1 MIRHPRP
8 HPTRLSRIATRTL
21 WNLCSCLLLCA
32 GAAAAQPVPDD
43 AGTPATTSREQAL
56 RTLRNTVMTRE
67 AVLISPRLQPEP
79 GIAADTPAAE
89 PAVRPDVPVLTPPAE
104 DVASGAGRLPVSP
117 GTDPAETAAPPPLV
131 LSAAAPA
138 FPRLTKGQL
147 STVALKPSEETLARQ
162 QVVELLRPSLPAAS
176 ASLVIFPDLVRQ
188 LDQESKA
195 VNLKPYVIV
204 GKVMTYRRD
213 TDSFVGELR
222 VGVVD
227 VLDSLTQR
235 TLSRPLWFEV
245 AESDLATPSS
255 LQIDTAGT
263 RPLAFA
269 IAERRPATPFRVR
282 VSSSFDQQGIDV
294 PLRVKPTLF
303 IETDRGT
310 LQGLGLEKTDV
321 HITSYG
327 LENPEGTTISLS
339 SPDSPHLDASI
350 LRLDKEGR
358 ASTSLRSDW
367 PGPMSLSANA
377 PGFDSVPVTIAVIW
391 PLQTLVFSIGG
402 GLLGGLIR
410 LLPSASRGTSR
421 RWWLALAVSIGIGL
435 LVFTLAVL
443 GVKVLPVD
451 FEIRAGYV
459 FVFAVSALGAW
470 LGIRALDPLAPPK
483 RAAGP

>member
-8 HPTRLSRIATRTL
+8 HPARLSRIATRTL
-21 WNLCSCLLLCA
+21 WSFCSCLLLCA

-43 AGTPATTSREQAL
+43 TGTPATTSREQAL

-79 GIAADTPAAE
+79 GTAADPPATEPAA
-89 PAVRPDVPVLTPPAE
+89 RPDVAVIASPAE
-104 DVASGAGRLPVSP
+104 DTTTGAGRSPASP
-117 GTDPAETAAPPPLV
+117 GTDPAVAADPPVV
-131 LSAAAPA
+131 LSAAVPA
-138 FPRLTKGQL
+138 LPRLTKGQL

-176 ASLVIFPDLVRQ
+176 ASLVVFPDLVRQ

-282 VSSSFDQQGIDV
+282 VSSSFDQQGIVV

-470 LGIRALDPLAPPK
+470 LGIRALDPLAPK